1 MVGALAGADFFGGA
15 MKRALALLLALAL
28 SGCGGGLS
36 QIENP
41 QLLQSA
47 PIGAAL
53 YNLVTTTGT
62 RNFVVPLSNTT
73 AQIAIVAGATPTFTL
88 SVNGSALINGT
99 GVFPIGSTGDYTGL
113 SLNGGAAV
121 ETVSTVT
128 PMSGI
133 TKVGQSGTLYTST
146 WASAGVQFATETVTY
161 SVATNSIVDVSFCE
175 TIALTANPNPY
186 GISTSTSQACFFV
199 NSSGTVDAIE
209 MQIPV
214 NGVTV
219 PFLQK

>member
-1 MVGALAGADFFGGA
+1 
-15 MKRALALLLALAL
+15 MKRILASLLALAL
-28 SGCGGGLS
+28 SACGGGLS
-36 QIENP
+36 QITNP

-62 RNFVVPLSNTT
+62 RNFVVPLSTAT
-73 AQIAIVAGATPTFTL
+73 AQLAIVAGTTPTYTL
-88 SVNGSALINGT
+88 SVDGTPRINGT

-113 SLNGGAAV
+113 SLGGGAAV

-128 PMSGI
+128 PMAGI

-146 WASAGVQFATETVTY
+146 WTSAGVQFAAETVTY
-161 SVATNSIVDVSFCE
+161 SVATNSLADLSFCE
-175 TIALTANPNPY
+175 TIALTASPNPY
-186 GISTSTSQACFFV
+186 GLSTSTSQVCFFV
-199 NSSGTVDAIE
+199 NSNGTVDAIE

-214 NGVTV
+214 NGVVV
-219 PFLQK
+219 PFLQQ